1 MQHSVVGTAYGAQ
14 VIEVGSR
21 RRNQPAPPHVLYEAL
36 TEPNRDSARPW
47 LLLQDD
53 ELPPAILTAEEPHL
67 VVWSSLWKRR
77 PEARI
82 RFELP
87 GDRSGYG
94 TDLRWALLVEEPSPD
109 ASLLSHMR
117 RRINELINANLRYTF
132 GQ

>member
-1 MQHSVVGTAYGAQ
+1 MIT
-14 VIEVGSR
+14 VGSR

-36 TEPNRDSARPW
+36 TTPDRDSARPW
-47 LLLQDD
+47 LLLLDD
-53 ELPPAILTAEEPHL
+53 EVQPEIVTAEEPSL
-67 VVWSSLWKRR
+67 VVWSSLWRRR

-94 TDLRWALLVEEPSPD
+94 TDLSWELLVEEPPPD
-109 ASLLSHMR
+109 ASLLGHMR
-117 RRINELINANLRYTF
+117 RRINHLINANLRYTF